1 MMIRAEN
8 GIVNQSQR
16 LMAYF
21 LLCVVRHFS
30 WLYKTLLSFYLDLHL
45 MQLNYC
51 RVKQWMYVIKANA
64 GIKLT
69 ITELR
74 NVRSNAEKEFDSIL
88 KWWKWLTIMKQL
100 FKSRGGA
107 KNKPTE
113 KIMKESQKISTVI
126 LFS

>member
-21 LLCVVRHFS
+21 LLCVVRHFL

-64 GIKLT
+64 EIKLT

-107 KNKPTE
+107 NNKPTE
-113 KIMKESQKISTVI
+113 KIMEESQKISTVI